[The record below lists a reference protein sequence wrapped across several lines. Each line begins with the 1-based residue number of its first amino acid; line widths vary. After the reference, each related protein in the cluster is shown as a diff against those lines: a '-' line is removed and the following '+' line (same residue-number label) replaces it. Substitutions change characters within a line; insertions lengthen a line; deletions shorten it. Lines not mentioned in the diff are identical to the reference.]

1 MSVQYDNDFFDDMS
15 TRQPPSVTKTYM
27 SEEEEELEYTAAPF
41 YVHDEETG
49 DFEEDE
55 DGNPIYPAE
64 LDDQK
69 HKIEKKF
76 KQQRKMN
83 WYACLVLLWATI
95 SCAHVRVPLPL
106 GSLDARRAS
115 SEVEV
120 VV

>member
-1 MSVQYDNDFFDDMS
+1 MHSQYDNDFFDDMS

-49 DFEEDE
+49 DYEEDE

-69 HKIEKKF
+69 PKMDKKF
-76 KQQRKMN
+76 KQHWKWN
-83 WYACLVLLWATI
+83 WYGPCT
-95 SCAHVRVPLPL
+95 SEHRAHVPLH
-106 GSLDARRAS
+106 G
-115 SEVEV
+115 
-120 VV
+120 